1 MELIPAETSLV
12 VAGAWNAAILTPG
25 WVMQHAF
32 QKPLEE
38 QGRVQ
43 VFLPAL
49 QGAVF
54 EFPRYVLDNL
64 AYIVRPDALVVAP
77 NESSTECFGLSE
89 DAVTRIVSVLS
100 HTPITGIGH
109 NFEFRDQNPTPA
121 SLAVFTAARQDLVDE
136 MPQGWS
142 PTGAAIVATFKD
154 EAESVHVNVQR
165 QWDGAAVTV
174 KFNFHHP
181 VSSCEQA
188 RAVLE
193 GANGYRRMADNLELA
208 QQLINKIYSGGIQE

>member
-12 VAGAWNAAILTPG
+12 VAGAWNAAILTPS
-25 WVMQHAF
+25 WMLRHAF
-32 QKPLEE
+32 NRPADE

-54 EFPRYVLDNL
+54 EFPRYVLDRV

-77 NESSTECFGLSE
+77 SESTADCFAISE
-89 DAVTRIVSVLS
+89 DAVARVVDVLS

-109 NFEFRDQNPTPA
+109 NFEFRDTAPTPA
-121 SLAVFTAARQDLVDE
+121 SVSVFTAARQDLVDQ
-136 MPQGWS
+136 MPQGWTPS
-142 PTGAAIVATFKD
+142 GAAIAATFKNM
-154 EAESVHVNVQR
+154 AETVHVNVQR

-181 VSSCEQA
+181 VSGSEQA
-188 RAVLE
+188 REVLL
-193 GANGYRRMADNLELA
+193 GANGYHRMAQNLELA
-208 QQLINKIYSGGIQE
+208 QHLIDDLYPRGLQQ